1 MCLMTANKVFTAE
14 QKRELVYA
22 YVRVPHGSKGQFLTD
37 RGIKW
42 HSMSRWRSQVFAD
55 TLEVDL
61 VPRGSSVVNV
71 EESAALARLIRQNEA
86 LQQQIEAERAEH
98 EQQVADKDAQLAVQ
112 LRTVNALGKAIEF
125 LRPDGED
132 KNSTQQETAD
142 PQQL

>member
-1 MCLMTANKVFTAE
+1 MPVKKPFTPE

-22 YVRVPHGSKGQFLTD
+22 YLRQPHGSKGQFLVD

-61 VPRGSSVVNV
+61 VPRGGSVVNV
-71 EESAALARLIRQNEA
+71 EESAALARLLKEKEA
-86 LQQQIEAERAEH
+86 LQRRLDAQQAEH
-98 EQQVADKDAQLAVQ
+98 EQAIADKDAQLAVQ

-125 LRPDGED
+125 LRPDVAG
-132 KNSTQQETAD
+132 KNSTQHPAD
-142 PQQL
+142 EQQ

>member
-1 MCLMTANKVFTAE
+1 MTASKIFTAE

-22 YVRVPHGSKGQFLTD
+22 YVRLPHGSKGKFLTD

-61 VPRGSSVVNV
+61 VPRGGSVVNV

-86 LQQQIEAERAEH
+86 LQQQLEAERAER
-98 EQQVADKDAQLAVQ
+98 EQQVAGKEAELAVQ
-112 LRTVNALGKAIEF
+112 RRTINALGKAIEF
-125 LRPDGED
+125 LRPDGEG
-132 KNSTQQETAD
+132 KNSTQRAPAD
-142 PQQL
+142 QQQ